1 VIPLIPPSPKGRGV
15 REKEER
21 CSILLDVLLSILGYK
36 QVYLD
41 PGSGSFLLQLQI
53 AGLLGAAL
61 VLRTQ
66 WSKIKKFF
74 NRKNVIKETKDE
86 DSDEA

>member
-1 VIPLIPPSPKGRGV
+1 MFHLVG
-15 REKEER
+15 
-21 CSILLDVLLSILGYK
+21 VLLSILGDK
-36 QVYLD
+36 QAYLD
-41 PGSGSFLLQLQI
+41 PGSGSFLLQLLI

-74 NRKNVIKETKDE
+74 NRKNAKEETEDE

>member
-1 VIPLIPPSPKGRGV
+1 VIPLIPPSPFGRGV

-21 CSILLDVLLSILGYK
+21 CSILLDVLLSILGDK
-36 QVYLD
+36 QTYLD
-41 PGSGSFLLQLQI
+41 PGSGSFLLQMQI

-61 VLRTQ
+61 VLLTQ

-74 NRKNVIKETKDE
+74 NRKNVKEETKDE

>member
-1 VIPLIPPSPKGRGV
+1 M
-15 REKEER
+15 
-21 CSILLDVLLSILGYK
+21 
-36 QVYLD
+36 
-41 PGSGSFLLQLQI
+41 I

-74 NRKNVIKETKDE
+74 NRKNAKEETEDE

>member
-1 VIPLIPPSPKGRGV
+1 MFHLAGV
-15 REKEER
+15 F
-21 CSILLDVLLSILGYK
+21 LSILGDK
-36 QVYLD
+36 QAYLD
-41 PGSGSFLLQLQI
+41 PGSGSFLLQLLI

-74 NRKNVIKETKDE
+74 NRKIVKEETEDE
-86 DSDEA
+86 DNDEA